1 MARSGMGSAKFS
13 RSSRY
18 SRDSRARIERGKR
31 VPIAS
36 IRSDLQPAQAVSE
49 RRDHRVRVE
58 NSESMEERDI
68 ATDFQARYFYVASR
82 NKEYRRNLSLKSF
95 GSCRTSF

>member
-68 ATDFQARYFYVASR
+68 ATDFQARYFYVA
-82 NKEYRRNLSLKSF
+82 
-95 GSCRTSF
+95 